1 MTSVFFSGFGVTVG
15 LIMAI
20 GAQNAHVLRQGLR
33 REHVLLTV
41 AVSALCDAGLIL
53 LGMAGV
59 GPWLS
64 ASPTAMDVA
73 RFGGGVFLLWYGAR
87 AARAAWR
94 GQQLSVDSAG
104 AQALSHRQ
112 ALAAAA
118 GFSLLN
124 PHAYLDTVVLIGAV
138 GAQQV
143 DAARPVFTAGAISAS
158 IAWFVL
164 LGYGARLMAP
174 LFRRPAA
181 WRVLDAAVALTL
193 WSIAASLLL
202 K

>member
-1 MTSVFFSGFGVTVG
+1 MSGVFFSGFGVAAG

-41 AVSALCDAGLIL
+41 AVSAICDAGLIL

-64 ASPTAMDVA
+64 SSATAMA
-73 RFGGGVFLLWYGAR
+73 AAKIGGGVFLLWYGAR
-87 AARAAWR
+87 AARSAWV
-94 GQQLSVDSAG
+94 GHAQGMDTAG
-104 AQALSHRQ
+104 SQALSRRQ

-138 GAQQV
+138 GATQLE
-143 DAARPVFTAGAISAS
+143 AARPVFTAGAIAAS
-158 IAWFVL
+158 FSWFVL

-174 LFRRPAA
+174 LFRRPVA
-181 WRVLDAAVALTL
+181 WRVLDSIVALTL

-202 K
+202 R

>member
-1 MTSVFFSGFGVTVG
+1 MSSVFFSGFGVAAG

-41 AVSALCDAGLIL
+41 AVSAVCDAGLIL
-53 LGMAGV
+53 LGMAGI
-59 GPWLS
+59 GPWIASS
-64 ASPTAMDVA
+64 ATAMAVA
-73 RFGGGVFLLWYGAR
+73 KVGGGVFLLWYGAR
-87 AARAAWR
+87 AARSAW
-94 GQQLSVDSAG
+94 GGHAQTMDTASS
-104 AQALSHRQ
+104 QALSRRQ

-138 GAQQV
+138 GATQLE
-143 DAARPVFTAGAISAS
+143 AARPVFTAGAIAAS
-158 IAWFVL
+158 FSWFVL

-174 LFRRPAA
+174 LFRRPVA
-181 WRVLDAAVALTL
+181 WRVLDSIVALTL

-202 K
+202 R

>member
-1 MTSVFFSGFGVTVG
+1 MSSVFFSGFGVAAG

-41 AVSALCDAGLIL
+41 AVSAVCDAGLIL
-53 LGMAGV
+53 LGMAGI
-59 GPWLS
+59 GPWIASS
-64 ASPTAMDVA
+64 ATAMAVA
-73 RFGGGVFLLWYGAR
+73 KVGGGVFLLWYGAR
-87 AARAAWR
+87 AARSAWV
-94 GQQLSVDSAG
+94 GHAQTMDTASS
-104 AQALSHRQ
+104 QALSRRQ

-138 GAQQV
+138 GATQLE
-143 DAARPVFTAGAISAS
+143 AARPVFTAGAIAAS
-158 IAWFVL
+158 FSWFVL

-174 LFRRPAA
+174 LFRRPVA
-181 WRVLDAAVALTL
+181 WRVLDSIVALTL

-202 K
+202 R

>member
-1 MTSVFFSGFGVTVG
+1 MTSVFFSGFGVSVG

-41 AVSALCDAGLIL
+41 AVSAMCDAGLIL

-64 ASPTAMDVA
+64 SSATAMA
-73 RFGGGVFLLWYGAR
+73 AAKIGGGVFLLWYGAR
-87 AARAAWR
+87 AARSAWR
-94 GQQLSVDSAG
+94 GHAG
-104 AQALSHRQ
+104 MNTSGSQALSRRQ

-138 GAQQV
+138 GATQLE
-143 DAARPVFTAGAISAS
+143 AARPAFTAGAIAAS
-158 IAWFVL
+158 FVWFVL
-164 LGYGARLMAP
+164 LGYGARLMGP
-174 LFRRPAA
+174 LFQRPVA
-181 WRVLDAAVALTL
+181 WRVLDSIVALTL

-202 K
+202 G

>member
-1 MTSVFFSGFGVTVG
+1 MSSVFFSGFGVAAG

-41 AVSALCDAGLIL
+41 AVSAVCDAGLIL
-53 LGMAGV
+53 LGMAGI
-59 GPWLS
+59 GPWIASS
-64 ASPTAMDVA
+64 ATAMAVA
-73 RFGGGVFLLWYGAR
+73 KVGGGVFLLWYGAR
-87 AARAAWR
+87 AARSAWV
-94 GQQLSVDSAG
+94 GHAQTMDTASS
-104 AQALSHRQ
+104 QALSRRQ

-138 GAQQV
+138 GATQLE
-143 DAARPVFTAGAISAS
+143 AARPVFTAGAIAAS
-158 IAWFVL
+158 FSWFVL

-174 LFRRPAA
+174 LFRRPVA
-181 WRVLDAAVALTL
+181 WRGLDSIVALTL

-202 K
+202 R